1 MTIYN
6 CSLFLFRLPYRQ
18 FVRKITTLKNSSD
31 KLHPNVIL
39 TEENKRACIS
49 RLKQLRPMKIKD
61 NEKKAAVLVP
71 LCLYNNELGLLYT
84 LRSFKLSTN
93 RGQVSFP
100 GGIQDSEDKSYEETA
115 VRETWEELRLPR
127 DKVEIW
133 SRGNFV
139 GRNDVDVM
147 PVVGFVGE
155 IDPKKLDINPEEV
168 DEAFVVSLKDLCDPD
183 KCGYTY
189 FKKGF
194 LLPAYT
200 GGKHRIWGLTA
211 VITHVIMKTLV
222 PEVYKHEFKMLQP
235 VKVS

>member
-18 FVRKITTLKNSSD
+18 FVRKITTLKNASD

-39 TEENKRACIS
+39 TEENKKACIS

-155 IDPKKLDINPEEV
+155 IDPKKLDINSEEV

-183 KCGYTY
+183 KSGYTY

-211 VITHVIMKTLV
+211 VITHVIMKTLA